1 MSGVSDI
8 TKSRNEISSGEIYHS
23 LASKVQDATNHRVR
37 NLIII
42 ALVMEVAFLATLAT
56 YELSSIFRFQN

>member
-1 MSGVSDI
+1 MSGVSGI

-23 LASKVQDATNHRVR
+23 SASKVQDAANHRVR

>member
-1 MSGVSDI
+1 MSGVSGI
-8 TKSRNEISSGEIYHS
+8 TKSRNEISSGEIYPS
-23 LASKVQDATNHRVR
+23 SASKVQDAANHRVR